1 MKQREIFTSFAP
13 VHLSF
18 FCFGLAWFFFFQRTL
33 IGLGFAII
41 QINIGTGSPQPGW
54 RLVVDAAQTSSVCQ
68 AVSQSSHSLKTQAVT
83 GGWQTRREVKQLLQ
97 QKALVQLI
105 SCATESPL
113 VTAMKKYFEKDI
125 KLSISFCLSF
135 LIIYTNLLSAILY
148 CKIVN
153 FFAVTRQY
161 DLPAK

>member
-83 GGWQTRREVKQLLQ
+83 GG
-97 QKALVQLI
+97 
-105 SCATESPL
+105 
-113 VTAMKKYFEKDI
+113 
-125 KLSISFCLSF
+125 
-135 LIIYTNLLSAILY
+135 
-148 CKIVN
+148 
-153 FFAVTRQY
+153 
-161 DLPAK
+161 